1 MPPTTSVSDVM
12 TREVAVLRPDQSV
25 AAAADALAA
34 GGYGA
39 MPVVDADGRL
49 VGLLRDEDLIVSEA
63 RLHVPTMIS
72 FLGAELVLPS
82 EARRFEEELRKVA
95 GATVGD
101 VMDPDPPTI
110 APGDTVEDLATRM
123 HEADVTHLPVVDDAG
138 KVVGIVARGDLVR
151 LIARTT

>member
-1 MPPTTSVSDVM
+1 MPPTTTVSDVM
-12 TREVAVLRPDQSV
+12 TREVAVLRPEMTV
-25 AAAADALAA
+25 AEAADALAA

-63 RLHVPTMIS
+63 RLHVPTMFS
-72 FLGAELVLPS
+72 FLGGELSLPGDFK
-82 EARRFEEELRKVA
+82 RFEEELRKVA

-101 VMDPDPPTI
+101 VMDADPPTI
-110 APGDTVEDLATRM
+110 TPGETVEDLATRM
-123 HEADVTHLPVVDDAG
+123 HEADVTHLPVVDDDRR
-138 KVVGIVARGDLVR
+138 VVGIVARGDLVR